1 MSKLSIF
8 HFSELF
14 CFNLPVLET
23 ETRIFVIDTYM
34 GPSSIKD
41 VLVYCH
47 NMKKRIYAVNTHSHF
62 DHIWGNSAFKDY
74 DIIAHSKCLEL
85 ILAEGED
92 ILKDMS
98 EKNPELV
105 KEHIEITPPN
115 LIFDSELIFQDKD
128 SAVKIK
134 YMPGH
139 SVDSSVIMVMPENI
153 LLAGDMVE
161 DPIPLLQG
169 THIDMYIKNLKYL
182 DEMNFSRVIPSHGER
197 HDSRLIKDN
206 IYYLEGL
213 KEMVS
218 QCLKKGEKPSKENI
232 SLTSLIKSGITPF
245 YINEHENNIRKVME
259 NSDKNKNLN
268 LNSVSLKKNGQS
280 S

>member
-1 MSKLSIF
+1 MSELSVF
-8 HFSELF
+8 HFPELF

-34 GPSSIKD
+34 GPLSIKD
-41 VLVYCH
+41 VLDYC
-47 NMKKRIYAVNTHSHF
+47 NKMKKRIYAVNTHSHF
-62 DHIWGNSAFKDY
+62 DHIWGNSAFKHF

-85 ILAEGED
+85 IVAEGEE
-92 ILKDMS
+92 ILNDMS
-98 EKNPELV
+98 EKNPEMV

-115 LIFDSELIFQDKD
+115 LIFDRELIFRDRD
-128 SAVKIK
+128 STVKIK
-134 YMPGH
+134 YLPGH
-139 SVDSSVIMVMPENI
+139 SEDSSVIMVMPENI

-182 DEMNFSRVIPSHGER
+182 DEMNFSRVIPSHGKR
-197 HDSRLIKDN
+197 QDSSLIKDN

-218 QCLKKGEKPSKENI
+218 QSFKKGKKPSEENI
-232 SLTSLIKSGITPF
+232 KIDSFVPTEITPF
-245 YINEHENNIRKVME
+245 YIEEHKNNIKKVTEDLE
-259 NSDKNKNLN
+259 NTNRDI
-268 LNSVSLKKNGQS
+268 SL
-280 S
+280 